1 MRSVLFSNMER
12 AMTSKARAVS
22 LNKKLFGF
30 VGLTS
35 FLVLSA
41 LGAGGFFF
49 SKIEQAGL
57 VKEDVAKTVEKVLV
71 TRAAEK
77 TYLQFFK
84 AEQKHEFETK
94 AGEVVGQFEKLKAAV
109 DEGWKKRVQEMESQF
124 GNYKKLFEEIDE
136 LHSSQ
141 NDMRQK
147 ILEPLRTSEEALRK
161 IQADIEV
168 KQASLQMDG
177 ETLSSQEFGM
187 LNVVKDCRDAFLQFQ
202 NIQLQYLLTGDQK
215 FVQEYKKL
223 SSGNVQVYLTALDQ
237 FASSMKNQ
245 AWIKANSGIRESLSK
260 FLGRIDQSQQ
270 LYKKE
275 SDKLGSLNESGANI
289 LGTADALSG
298 EVGQSIAVQKKDALQ
313 MVCAIL
319 FAGLLVFWG
328 LSLLLVRSITGPVRN
343 AVMGL
348 TEIAEQ
354 VNAASAQ
361 VSSAGKELSEGA
373 SSQAAAIEQTSSS
386 LEEMASMTR
395 QNAENASQAN
405 TLMQETKKTVGQ
417 ANSSMQGLTASMKEI
432 SKASEET
439 QKIIKTIDEVAFQT
453 NLLALNAAVEAARA
467 GEVGAGF
474 AVVAEE
480 VRNLARRT
488 AEAAKDTAG
497 LIESTVK
504 KVKDGAVLVD
514 RTNGEFIRVLDGA
527 SKTGE
532 LIGEIAAASQEQS
545 QGVEQINR
553 AAAEMDKI
561 VQMNSANAEESSAS
575 SSELN
580 SRAEE
585 LRILI
590 EDLHGLIGGNVDGGE
605 NARTRVRSVAHGLFD
620 SVAARISKARAAQTL
635 DDEIPLDPEQEFFEK
650 PREQKGSGLLSKYLH
665 SFLG

>member
-1 MRSVLFSNMER
+1 
-12 AMTSKARAVS
+12 MTLKTGPVS

-41 LGAGGFFF
+41 LGAGVFFF
-49 SKIEQAGL
+49 SQIEQANL
-57 VKEDVAKTVEKVLV
+57 MKEDVAKTVEKVLV

-84 AEQKHEFETK
+84 AEQKKEFETK
-94 AGEVVGQFEKLKAAV
+94 TGEVKGQFEKLKSSAA
-109 DEGWKKRVQEMESQF
+109 DEGWKKRVQAMESQF

-136 LHSSQ
+136 LHS
-141 NDMRQK
+141 RQSGLK
-147 ILEPLRTSEEALRK
+147 QKMLEPLRTSEEALRK
-161 IQADIEV
+161 IQTDIEE
-168 KQASLQMDG
+168 KQAELQMEG
-177 ETLSSQEFGM
+177 ETLTSQEFGM
-187 LNVVKDCRDAFLQFQ
+187 LNVVKDCRSAFLQLQ
-202 NIQLQYLLTGDQK
+202 NIQFQYLLTGDQK
-215 FVQEYKKL
+215 FIQEYKKL
-223 SSGNVQVYLTALDQ
+223 TSGNVQVYLAALDQ
-237 FASSMKNQ
+237 FASALQNQ
-245 AWIKANSGIRESLSK
+245 AWIKATVGIRESLNK
-260 FLGRIDQSQQ
+260 FVGLIDQSQQ
-270 LYKKE
+270 LYKTE
-275 SDKLGSLNESGANI
+275 SDKLGSLNESGANT
-289 LGTADALSG
+289 LSTADALFG
-298 EVGQSIAVQKKDALQ
+298 EVGQSIAAQKEGALQ

-319 FAGLLVFWG
+319 FSGLLVFWG
-328 LSLLLVRSITGPVRN
+328 LSLLLVRSITRPVKN
-343 AVMGL
+343 AVRGL

-354 VNAASAQ
+354 VNAASAL
-361 VSSAGKELSEGA
+361 VSNAGKELSEGA

-405 TLMQETKKTVGQ
+405 SLMVETKKTVGQ
-417 ANSSMQGLTASMKEI
+417 ANQFMQGLTASMREI

-514 RTNGEFIRVLDGA
+514 QTNGEFVRVLDGA

-575 SSELN
+575 SLELN

-585 LRILI
+585 LQIFI
-590 EDLHGLIGGNVDGGE
+590 QDLQALVGSNLEEGGN
-605 NARTRVRSVAHGLFD
+605 AKMRARSVARGLFD
-620 SVAARISKARAAQTL
+620 SLAVRMNKVRAAKGSE
-635 DDEIPLDPEQEFFEK
+635 DEIPLDLEPQSFEETRK
-650 PREQKGSGLLSKYLH
+650 QKSSGALAKYLH
-665 SFLG
+665 SF

>member
-1 MRSVLFSNMER
+1 MK
-12 AMTSKARAVS
+12 TGPVS

-49 SKIEQAGL
+49 SRIEQAGL
-57 VKEDVAKTVEKVLV
+57 VKEDVAKTVEKVLA

-77 TYLQFFK
+77 TYFQFFK
-84 AEQKHEFETK
+84 AEQKQDFERK
-94 AGEVVGQFEKLKAAV
+94 AGEVGGQFEKLKAAV
-109 DEGWKKRVQEMESQF
+109 DQGWKKRVQAMESQF
-124 GNYKKLFEEIDE
+124 GNYKKLFEDIDE
-136 LHSSQ
+136 LHS
-141 NDMRQK
+141 RQSSLK
-147 ILEPLRTSEEALRK
+147 QEMIKPLRTSEETLGK
-161 IQADIEV
+161 IQADIEAR
-168 KQASLQMDG
+168 QTELQLDG
-177 ETLSSQEFGM
+177 DTLSPREFAM
-187 LNVVKDCRDAFLQFQ
+187 LSVVKDCRGAFLQLQ
-202 NIQLQYLLTGDQK
+202 NIQLQYLLTGDHK
-215 FVQEYKKL
+215 FIVEFKRL
-223 SSGNVQVYLTALDQ
+223 TSGKMQADLTSVGQLA
-237 FASSMKNQ
+237 ASMQNQ
-245 AWIKANSGIRESLSK
+245 SWIKATGGLQESLKS
-260 FLGRIDQSQQ
+260 FLGFVDQSQQ
-270 LYKKE
+270 LYKTE
-275 SDKLGSLNESGANI
+275 SDKLGSLNQTGADI
-289 LGTADALSG
+289 LGTADALSMQVG
-298 EVGQSIAVQKKDALQ
+298 EAIAVQKRGALQ
-313 MVCAIL
+313 MVCSIL

-328 LSLLLVRSITGPVRN
+328 LSLLLVRSITRPVRN

-373 SSQAAAIEQTSSS
+373 SSQAAAIEETSSS

-395 QNAENASQAN
+395 QNAENAAQAN

-417 ANSSMQGLTASMKEI
+417 ANQSMQGLTASMKEI

-504 KVKDGAVLVD
+504 KVKDGVVLVD

-575 SSELN
+575 SLELN

-590 EDLHGLIGGNVDGGE
+590 QDLHGLIGGNVEGDE

-635 DDEIPLDPEQEFFEK
+635 EDEIPLDPEPKFFEK

>member
-1 MRSVLFSNMER
+1 
-12 AMTSKARAVS
+12 MTFKTGPVS
-22 LNKKLFGF
+22 LSKKLFGF

-41 LGAGGFFF
+41 LGAGVFFF
-49 SKIEQAGL
+49 SQIEQAGL

-84 AEQKHEFETK
+84 AEQKQVFETK
-94 AGEVVGQFEKLKAAV
+94 AGEVGGQFEKLKAAA
-109 DEGWKKRVQEMESQF
+109 DEGWKKRVQAMESQF

-136 LHSSQ
+136 VHF
-141 NDMRQK
+141 RQK
-147 ILEPLRTSEEALRK
+147 GLKEEMIKPLSTSEEALRK
-161 IQADIEV
+161 IQTDIEA
-168 KQASLQMDG
+168 KQAELQMDG
-177 ETLSSQEFGM
+177 ETISSQEFGM
-187 LNVVKDCRDAFLQFQ
+187 LNVVKDCRHAFLQLQ
-202 NIQLQYLLTGDQK
+202 NIQFQYLLTGDQK
-215 FVQEYKKL
+215 FMQEYKKL
-223 SSGNVQVYLTALDQ
+223 TSGNVQVYLTALDQ

-245 AWIKANSGIRESLSK
+245 SWIKATEGIRESLSK
-260 FLGRIDQSQQ
+260 FVGLIDQSQQ
-270 LYKKE
+270 LYQKE
-275 SDKLGSLNESGANI
+275 SDRLGSLNESGANI
-289 LGTADALSG
+289 LSTADALLG

-319 FAGLLVFWG
+319 FSGLLVFWG
-328 LSLLLVRSITGPVRN
+328 MSLLLVRSITRPVKN
-343 AVMGL
+343 AVRGL

-354 VNAASAQ
+354 VNAASVL
-361 VSSAGKELSEGA
+361 VSNAGQELSEGA
-373 SSQAAAIEQTSSS
+373 SSQASAIEQTSSS

-432 SKASEET
+432 SKASEQT

-514 RTNGEFIRVLDGA
+514 QTNGEFIRVLDGA

-561 VQMNSANAEESSAS
+561 IQMNSANAEESSAS

-585 LRILI
+585 LQILI
-590 EDLHGLIGGNVDGGE
+590 QELQGLVGGNLEEGG
-605 NARTRVRSVAHGLFD
+605 NAKTWARTVARGLFD
-620 SVAARISKARAAQTL
+620 SLAVRMNKVRAAKGSQ
-635 DDEIPLDPEQEFFEK
+635 DEIPLDREPQSFEE
-650 PREQKGSGLLSKYLH
+650 PGEQKSSGVLAKYLH